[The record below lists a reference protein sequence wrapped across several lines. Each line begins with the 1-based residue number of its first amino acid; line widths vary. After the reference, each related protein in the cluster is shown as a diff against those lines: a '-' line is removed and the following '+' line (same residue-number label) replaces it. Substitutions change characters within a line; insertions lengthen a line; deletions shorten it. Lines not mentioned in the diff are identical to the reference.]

1 MQNTIL
7 VLNNTII
14 FADLKTIFTS
24 QCKAKGFHC
33 KFKSIQQN
41 SWIISQ
47 IYVTRGSVGWACV
60 AHLSFC
66 FDET

>member
-1 MQNTIL
+1 MQNTTL

-33 KFKSIQQN
+33 QFKSIQQN
-41 SWIISQ
+41 
-47 IYVTRGSVGWACV
+47 
-60 AHLSFC
+60 F
-66 FDET
+66 

>member
-41 SWIISQ
+41 S
-47 IYVTRGSVGWACV
+47 
-60 AHLSFC
+60 
-66 FDET
+66 